1 MRLSESRVQ
10 KIINDAMERL
20 DDEGVAKFRG
30 PLARIRTELE
40 RVVLADLKI
49 DDEVEREAKQFIAR
63 MQRRP
68 PEGSAEYD
76 AMLLKK
82 KEELAA
88 RRGIIL

>member
-20 DDEGVAKFRG
+20 DDEKIAKFRG

-49 DDEVEREAKQFIAR
+49 DEDVEREAKQFIAR
-63 MQRRP
+63 MQNKP

-76 AMLLKK
+76 AILLRK

-88 RRGIIL
+88 RRGVTL